1 MPTCHQYEEKFFL
14 KCQRPEGNFT
24 QHLGLTYQTALF
36 SCLPTRKRN
45 LPVMMDEAL
54 NYLEQR
60 QTLWIPYGRPHL
72 AAMKMRGGRG
82 EAGVGGRR
90 REGKLWLA
98 WKKNNT

>member
-60 QTLWIPYGRPHL
+60 QEASHLMDLWNQTVCL
-72 AAMKMRGGRG
+72 
-82 EAGVGGRR
+82 
-90 REGKLWLA
+90 
-98 WKKNNT
+98 